1 MILASDTQYPWTA
14 KTDAGLEETEKEGKA
29 GGLIANTFH
38 RASMLKLK
46 TQVPGIS
53 GMILNGDITAFG
65 HDWQL
70 DTFKNIWGKLPFSF
84 YPGLGNHDY
93 ANNVNDTFAN
103 SAAIRM
109 VEYLREE
116 VVKAGITNLDV
127 TEKKGYTFPEVTQTL
142 SGSFAYSWDIENV
155 HFVQL
160 NNYPLYATRYSG
172 YNAKEARRKII
183 EVQASLDWLEK
194 DLTKAAAKGSA
205 IILNY
210 HDSDEHWRDRYDT
223 FTGDRLIKQF
233 QTILTKYGVSAIFVG
248 HYHEYIGKHTSS
260 RLDSMYGKT
269 PLLYCGSAS
278 QQKYLLA
285 TFKNNQMI
293 VEKVDSSNGDAKR
306 SLDGTYPLL
315 TGRR

>member
-14 KTDAGLEETEKEGKA
+14 KTDAGQDETEKEGKA

-46 TQVPGIS
+46 TQVPGIT

-116 VVKAGITNLDV
+116 VAKAGITNLDV
-127 TEKKGYTFPEVTQTL
+127 SEKKGYTFPEVTQTL

-210 HDSDEHWRDRYDT
+210 HDSDEHWRDRYDPVT
-223 FTGDRLIKQF
+223 ADRLIKQF

-248 HYHEYIGKHTSS
+248 HYHELIGKHKSS

-285 TFKNNQMI
+285 TFKNNQMV
-293 VEKVDSSNGDAKR
+293 VENVDSTNGDAKR
-306 SLDGTYPLL
+306 TLDGTYPLI